1 MKRFAEIKS
10 KLRQLRIL
18 LGLAA
23 TILVTKIDYVN
34 DRMVFSLCKI
44 SVDGTDLTKLVENA
58 DTGSYAAR

>member
-1 MKRFAEIKS
+1 MKRFAEIKP

>member
-1 MKRFAEIKS
+1 MKRFAEIKP

-44 SVDGTDLTKLVENA
+44 SVDGTGLPKLVENA